1 MRHFDLW
8 VLRNPWD
15 IWHFYRSRQRWK
27 KEISQMIRDRVT
39 SVPGE
44 LEDRDPV
51 PFTSPLVS
59 DDEGDGSGCS
69 TPIQTDSMLLNRLPT
84 EIRLQIY
91 GYVFGDGAVH
101 LVHIENRIRHVRCE
115 DKYPSLNQ
123 HRKTCC
129 PVTVAR
135 WRGVN
140 GQGHRGHRDH
150 LLYPHTHTDL
160 PDQLSNSNLSLLR
173 TCRQIYAEAIDIPY
187 SNFIFD
193 VDDLH
198 TWIYFCR
205 NICPHRLACI
215 KHLTVQWSVFWD
227 PMTGSEP
234 WSSVYSHSHKDTI
247 WEEFWRLLAS
257 PEQLASLVDLRLVL
271 NYADFPSSTE
281 TMMKKLS
288 LDSGWVAPIL
298 KIRSL
303 KFFDLRI
310 TSKKDNPV
318 NSNATAAVEALRD
331 QIRLIVC
338 STPNEVPRGGTSRS
352 EPILPKFLSC
362 QEYEVSPE
370 DDSDSESD
378 LEPESSQPS
387 RRQNRNLIPGLLQ
400 RMEEMGSRYDRLY
413 HRKQGAANGRG
424 QLAITAS

>member
-27 KEISQMIRDRVT
+27 EEISQMIRDRVT

-44 LEDRDPV
+44 LEARTPV
-51 PFTSPLVS
+51 SFTSPLTS
-59 DDEGDGSGCS
+59 DDEGDGSGGCT
-69 TPIQTDSMLLNRLPT
+69 TPIQSDSSFLNRLPT

-115 DKYPSLNQ
+115 EKHPSLHQ
-123 HRKTCC
+123 HRQACC
-129 PVTVAR
+129 PLTVAR
-135 WRGVN
+135 WRSTSG
-140 GQGHRGHRDH
+140 RGHRDH
-150 LLYPHTHTDL
+150 LLYPHTHTSL
-160 PDQLSNSNLSLLR
+160 PSNLSNSNLSLLR

-187 SNFIFD
+187 STLTFD

-205 NICPHRLACI
+205 NICPDRLAAI
-215 KHLTVQWSVFWD
+215 KNLTVQWSIFWD

-257 PEQLASLVDLRLVL
+257 PEQLTSLINLRLVL
-271 NYADFPSSTE
+271 NYADFPTSTE
-281 TMMKKLS
+281 AMVKKLS

-303 KFFDLRI
+303 KSFDLRI

-318 NSNATAAVEALRD
+318 NSKAATAVESLRD
-331 QIRLIVC
+331 QIRLIIC
-338 STPNEVPRGGTSRS
+338 STPNEVPRGGVSRS

-362 QEYEVSPE
+362 QEYEVS
-370 DDSDSESD
+370 SSSESD
-378 LEPESSQPS
+378 EESDSGS
-387 RRQNRNLIPGLLQ
+387 EEEGGEARRQGRNPIPGLLQ
-400 RMEEMGSRYDRLY
+400 RMEEMGARYDKLY
-413 HRKQGAANGRG
+413 RRKQGMGRRRG
-424 QLAITAS
+424 QLALTAS